1 MRVGEVRVRLL
12 RVMQYAS
19 FVTFGASVAT
29 AFKVFALSGWWVLL
43 GIVPLFVLYWLDG
56 KVVKGEQ
63 AYFNNNNEALQT
75 LINEVKK
82 INERQTKNSIG

>member
-1 MRVGEVRVRLL
+1 MRIGEIRVRLL

-43 GIVPLFVLYWLDG
+43 GIIPLAVLYWADG
-56 KVVKGEQ
+56 RIVKGEQ
-63 AYFNNNNEALQT
+63 AYFNQNNEALQE
-75 LINEVKK
+75 LIRAVNRLEKK
-82 INERQTKNSIG
+82 